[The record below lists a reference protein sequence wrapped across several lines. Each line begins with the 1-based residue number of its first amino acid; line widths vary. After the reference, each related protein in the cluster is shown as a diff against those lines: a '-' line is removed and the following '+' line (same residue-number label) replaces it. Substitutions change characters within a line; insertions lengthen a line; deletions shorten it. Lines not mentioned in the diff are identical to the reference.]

1 MRQAFLLSQRR
12 FWTRSVIRTILRI
25 TQMQD
30 APMTPPEEI
39 MHYTHRM
46 GRKLLKPRPKQAERL
61 VALRKAKGLSQVELA
76 TLIGEPAANV
86 AYWEKS
92 EKPPRS
98 DVLQRLANV
107 LSVRVEDLLE
117 LDRSPM
123 RKANGPIGIVQRTF
137 EKVRK
142 LPRRQQQQVVQV
154 VEALVVSLQK
164 RAS

>member
-1 MRQAFLLSQRR
+1 
-12 FWTRSVIRTILRI
+12 
-25 TQMQD
+25 MQD
-30 APMTPPEEI
+30 APKTTPAEFMP
-39 MHYTHRM
+39 YTQPM

-92 EKPPRS
+92 AKPPRS
-98 DVLQRLANV
+98 DVLQKLADV
-107 LSVRVEDLLE
+107 LEVRIEDLLE
-117 LDRSPM
+117 LDRTPT
-123 RKANGPIGIVQRTF
+123 RRTNGPVGVVQRTF

-154 VEALVVSLQK
+154 VEALVISLQK
-164 RAS
+164 RAG